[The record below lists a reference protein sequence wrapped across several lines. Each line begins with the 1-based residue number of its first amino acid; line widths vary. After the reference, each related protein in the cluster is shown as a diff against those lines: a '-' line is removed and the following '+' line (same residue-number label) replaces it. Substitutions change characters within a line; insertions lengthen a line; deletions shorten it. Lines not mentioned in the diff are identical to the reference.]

1 MGEKLISFAVPSY
14 NSEEYMRK
22 CIDSVLTG
30 GEDVEIIIVD
40 DGSKDGTGAI
50 ADEYAEKYPTIC
62 RAVHQENGG
71 HGEGVN
77 QGMRLARG
85 LYYKVVDS
93 DDWVDE
99 SALFALLETMRRH
112 KAEGTLPDMYI
123 TNFIYDRVCD
133 NESFTRRYVKNM
145 PTEKFFGWDEV
156 KPFHGSSVLLMH
168 ALMYKTSVLRECGLE
183 LPKHTFYVDN
193 IFAYVPLPYVK
204 TMYYM
209 DIDLYHYYIGRA
221 DQSVNISSFSKRTD
235 QQNRVM
241 LIMANAYD
249 VRSLKK
255 ISKPLYKYMLHTL
268 ACLMIIT
275 ITFSVAV
282 PSKEKYAALKSLWL
296 QIKQKDKWLCGKLKY
311 RHYPA
316 IHTFLPRP
324 LGRFVVITGYK
335 ATRKK
340 VKLG

>member
-1 MGEKLISFAVPSY
+1 MSEKLITFAVPSY
-14 NSEEYMRK
+14 NSEAYMRK
-22 CIDSVLTG
+22 CIDSILTG
-30 GEDVEIIIVD
+30 GEDVEIIIVN

-50 ADEYAEKYPTIC
+50 ADEYAQRYPTIC

-77 QGMRLARG
+77 QGMRLAKG

-99 SALFALLETMRRH
+99 SALGELLATVRRH
-112 KAEGTLPDMYI
+112 KEEGTLPDLYI

-133 NESFTRRYVKNM
+133 NESFTRRYVRNM
-145 PTEKFFGWDEV
+145 PVGRFFGWDSV
-156 KPFHGSSVLLMH
+156 RRFRGSSVLLMH
-168 ALMYKTSVLRECGLE
+168 ALMYRTSVLRECGLE

-193 IFAYVPLPYVK
+193 IFAYVPLPHVR
-204 TMYYM
+204 TMFYL

-255 ISKPLYKYMLHTL
+255 TSRRLYKYMLHVL

-275 ITFSVAV
+275 ITFTVAV
-282 PSKEKYAALKSLWL
+282 PDKAKYDALKNLWA
-296 QIKQKDKWLCGKLKY
+296 QIREKDKWLYGKLKY
-311 RHYPA
+311 RSYPA
-316 IHTFLPRP
+316 IYTFLPRP
-324 LGRFVVITGYK
+324 LGRAVIIAGYK

>member
-1 MGEKLISFAVPSY
+1 MAEKLISFAVPSY

-22 CIDSVLTG
+22 CIDSILTG
-30 GEDVEIIIVD
+30 GEDVEIIIVN

-50 ADEYAEKYPTIC
+50 ADEYAAKYPTIC

-77 QGMRLARG
+77 QGMRLATG
-85 LYYKVVDS
+85 LYYKFVDS
-93 DDWVDE
+93 DDWVDAD
-99 SALFALLETMRRH
+99 ALAEVIATIKKH
-112 KAEGTLPDMYI
+112 KEEGTLPDLYI

-145 PTEKFFGWDEV
+145 PVGKFFGWDDV

-168 ALMYKTSVLRECGLE
+168 ALMYKVSVLRECGLE

-204 TMYYM
+204 TMFYL
-209 DIDLYHYYIGRA
+209 DVDLYHYYIGRA
-221 DQSVNISSFSKRTD
+221 DQSVNVSSFSKRTD

-275 ITFSVAV
+275 TTFTVAV
-282 PSKEKYAALKSLWL
+282 PSKEKYAALKEVWR
-296 QIKQKDKWLCGKLKY
+296 QIKAKDKWLYGKLKY

-316 IHTFLPRP
+316 IHTYLPRP
-324 LGRFVVITGYK
+324 IGRAVVIGGYK
-335 ATRKK
+335 AMRKK

>member
-1 MGEKLISFAVPSY
+1 MAEKLISFAVPSY

-22 CIDSVLTG
+22 CIDSILTG
-30 GEDVEIIIVD
+30 GEDVEIIIVN
-40 DGSKDGTGAI
+40 DGSKDGAGAI
-50 ADEYAEKYPTIC
+50 ADKYAAKSPTIC

-71 HGEGVN
+71 PGEGVN
-77 QGMRLARG
+77 QGMRLATG

-93 DDWVDE
+93 DDWVDAD
-99 SALFALLETMRRH
+99 ALAEVIATIKKH
-112 KAEGTLPDMYI
+112 KEEGTLPDLYI

-145 PTEKFFGWDEV
+145 PVGKFFGWDDV

-168 ALMYKTSVLRECGLE
+168 ALMYKVSVLRECGLE

-204 TMYYM
+204 TMFYL
-209 DIDLYHYYIGRA
+209 DVDLYHYYIGRA
-221 DQSVNISSFSKRTD
+221 DQSVNVSSFSKRTD

-275 ITFSVAV
+275 TTFTVAV
-282 PSKEKYAALKSLWL
+282 PSKEKYAALKEVWR
-296 QIKQKDKWLCGKLKY
+296 QIKAKDKWLYGKLKY

-316 IHTFLPRP
+316 IHTYLPRP
-324 LGRFVVITGYK
+324 IGRAVVIGGYK
-335 ATRKK
+335 AMRKK

>member
-1 MGEKLISFAVPSY
+1 MAEKLISFAVPSY

-22 CIDSVLTG
+22 CIDSILTG
-30 GEDVEIIIVD
+30 GEDVEIIIVN

-50 ADEYAEKYPTIC
+50 ADEYAAKYPTIC
-62 RAVHQENGG
+62 RAVQQENGG

-77 QGMRLARG
+77 QGMRLATG

-93 DDWVDE
+93 DDWVDAD
-99 SALFALLETMRRH
+99 ALAEVIATIKKH
-112 KAEGTLPDMYI
+112 KEEGTLPDLYI

-145 PTEKFFGWDEV
+145 PVGKFFGWDDV

-168 ALMYKTSVLRECGLE
+168 ALMYKVSVLRECGLE

-204 TMYYM
+204 TMFYL
-209 DIDLYHYYIGRA
+209 DVDLYHYYIGRA
-221 DQSVNISSFSKRTD
+221 DQSVNVSSFSKRTD

-275 ITFSVAV
+275 TTFTVAV
-282 PSKEKYAALKSLWL
+282 PSKEKYAALKEVWQ
-296 QIKQKDKWLCGKLKY
+296 QIKAKDKWLYGKLKY

-316 IHTFLPRP
+316 IHTYLPRP
-324 LGRFVVITGYK
+324 IGRAVVIGGYK
-335 ATRKK
+335 AMRKK

>member
-1 MGEKLISFAVPSY
+1 MAEKLISFAVPSY

-30 GEDVEIIIVD
+30 GEDVEIIIVN

-50 ADEYAEKYPTIC
+50 ADEYAAKYPTIC

-77 QGMRLARG
+77 QGMRLATG

-93 DDWVDE
+93 DDWVDAD
-99 SALFALLETMRRH
+99 ALAEVIATIKKH
-112 KAEGTLPDMYI
+112 KEEGTLPDLYI

-145 PTEKFFGWDEV
+145 PVGKFFGWDDV

-168 ALMYKTSVLRECGLE
+168 ALMYKVSVLRECGLE

-204 TMYYM
+204 TMFYL
-209 DIDLYHYYIGRA
+209 DVDLYHYYIGRA
-221 DQSVNISSFSKRTD
+221 DQSVNVSSFSKRTD

-275 ITFSVAV
+275 TTFTVAV
-282 PSKEKYAALKSLWL
+282 PSKEKYAALKEVWQ
-296 QIKQKDKWLCGKLKY
+296 QIKAKDKWLYGKLKY

-316 IHTFLPRP
+316 IHTYLPRP
-324 LGRFVVITGYK
+324 IGRAVVIGGYK
-335 ATRKK
+335 AMRKK